1 MRVFLG
7 VIFAIAQLSCIT
19 LLYSR
24 VVGVNIVARLLL
36 WQVGKLASVFDFIFS
51 AFGRGHSVE

>member
-36 WQVGKLASVFDFIFS
+36 RQWQISVSLWFRIFS
-51 AFGRGHSVE
+51 IVGPGHSAE